1 MVQDVNIGFQ
11 GVRVAGKKQF
21 DEDVVLLRVRELF
34 RHRGYG
40 ATSIDDLVRETGLS
54 RSSLYGAYGGKAE
67 LFELVLER
75 YQDFMVDLLD
85 PRAGGTATERVRAVA
100 LGLLDAME
108 AAGHPGG
115 CLVTNTFAES
125 ADIPEPIQASARN
138 ALVRQEEQ
146 MLGCLTGAADADRIG
161 DAVELRRLARYF
173 VGVRQSVCIL
183 WRAGTSRADVE
194 QFIETSLSVL
204 RPPRAA

>member
-1 MVQDVNIGFQ
+1 M
-11 GVRVAGKKQF
+11 AGKKQF
-21 DEDVVLLRVRELF
+21 DEDAVLLQVRELF

-40 ATSIDDLVRETGLS
+40 ATSIDDLVRATGLS

-75 YQDFMVDLLD
+75 YQDFMVDLLA
-85 PRAGGTATERVRAVA
+85 PRAGGSATERVRAVA

>member
-1 MVQDVNIGFQ
+1 M
-11 GVRVAGKKQF
+11 AGKRQF

-75 YQDFMVDLLD
+75 YQDFMVDLLAPD
-85 PRAGGTATERVRAVA
+85 AGGTARERVRGVA
-100 LGLLDAME
+100 FGLLDAME

-138 ALVRQEEQ
+138 ALVRQEAQ
-146 MLGCLTGAADADRIG
+146 MLSCLTGAEDVARFG
-161 DAVELRRLARYF
+161 DAAELRKLAQYF
-173 VGVRQSVCIL
+173 VGVRQSVCVL
-183 WRAGTSRADVE
+183 WRAGSSRAQVE
-194 QFIETSLSVL
+194 QFIEVSLHVL
-204 RPPRAA
+204 PAAA

>member
-1 MVQDVNIGFQ
+1 MSTTDCRGT
-11 GVRVAGKKQF
+11 GVVGKRQF
-21 DEDVVLLRVRELF
+21 DEDAVLLRVRELF

-75 YQDFMVDLLD
+75 YQDFMVDLLA

-125 ADIPEPIQASARN
+125 AD
-138 ALVRQEEQ
+138 
-146 MLGCLTGAADADRIG
+146 
-161 DAVELRRLARYF
+161 
-173 VGVRQSVCIL
+173 
-183 WRAGTSRADVE
+183 
-194 QFIETSLSVL
+194 
-204 RPPRAA
+204 